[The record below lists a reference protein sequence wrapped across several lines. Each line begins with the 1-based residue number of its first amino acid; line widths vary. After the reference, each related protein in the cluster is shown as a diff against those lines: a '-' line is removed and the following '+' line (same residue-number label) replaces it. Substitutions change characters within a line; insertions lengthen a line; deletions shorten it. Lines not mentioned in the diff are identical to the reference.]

1 MKWEKDAMSHSVG
14 KSFRFW
20 GLILGCLIA
29 LTTGNV
35 TAAEMPQPAGA
46 DVGEPDVAPRRYLSV
61 RQLPDQVTVATL
73 DNGLTV
79 IVQENHVAPVA
90 TVRCYVN
97 NTGSAFEGQYLGA
110 GVSHVLEHVVAGG
123 STTKRSEAEIEQI
136 IDTFG
141 GATNAF
147 TSTDV
152 TGYFINCPAR
162 HTMKAIELLADSMQH
177 CAFHPDEFAREL
189 SVIRQELA
197 DGEVN
202 RRRVQWNLLSQTV
215 YQVHPIRHPVIG
227 YLDVLNQT
235 TNEMIIDF
243 YRQRYVPNNQVFVV
257 VGAVDTQAVLRHVAA
272 QWAGTPRGN
281 ETLVSLPQ
289 EPLQL
294 SPREAIREMD
304 GAGYDLVLAWPTV
317 DLSHPDL
324 YALDIAA
331 YVLAQGE
338 SSRLAQRLKYEQP
351 LVLSVGSAS
360 YTPHFAPGLFAIF
373 ASAQR
378 HTWEKASDEIVR
390 AVERLREELVTPEEL
405 AKAKKQKAAELVF
418 GAQTVEQ
425 AADSLGRNFLA
436 TGDPLFDKHYVDAI
450 QQVTAQQ
457 VQDVARRYL
466 VPERLNRVIIA
477 PPGGAPQAEVRDI
490 AGTEG
495 DTRLVRLE
503 NGLRVLIKQH
513 THLPMVNIQALTLGA
528 ALVDTP
534 ETAGRA
540 SLVASML
547 DQGTSTM
554 TAQQIAEFFDS
565 IGGQMSMRAGRN
577 TIYGSA
583 TVLSDDFE
591 EALALFAQCFLQPA
605 FPEDQFDRVQR
616 LTLAAIERRSDNPQ
630 AEAFEL
636 LYDNL
641 PPESPYHLLQ
651 DGKFETVQKLTPA
664 DLQAYHR
671 QYFVPQ
677 NMIVTVFGD
686 VAVDQAVEAVQ
697 QHFGALPPAADFQPI
712 SFDRPNQIDGPI
724 TQHKQTAKDTGMVIV
739 SYPGTSI
746 LDSENRAAL
755 TVLDAIMSGYS
766 YPGGWLHNELRGAG
780 LVYFVHAFQM
790 TGPAPGYFTIM
801 AQTHPDQ
808 VDQVLERIEANVQ
821 RAREG
826 NISEEE
832 FLTAKQRI
840 IALNAQ
846 ENTTIGQQSLQ
857 AGLDELYGLGY
868 DYEQT
873 FDQRIESVTMED
885 VARVAKQ
892 FFGHPIVV
900 TTSPRAR

>member
-1 MKWEKDAMSHSVG
+1 MSHSVRKMFG
-14 KSFRFW
+14 VWMMF
-20 GLILGCLIA
+20 LGCLVA
-29 LTTGNV
+29 LAVGKI
-35 TAAEMPQPAGA
+35 TAAEMPQPAGTEVA
-46 DVGEPDVAPRRYLSV
+46 EPDGAARRYLSV

-152 TGYFINCPAR
+152 TAYFINCPAR
-162 HTMKAIELLADSMQH
+162 HTMQAIELLADSMQH
-177 CAFHPDEFAREL
+177 CAFNPEEFEREL

-257 VGAVDTQAVLRHVAA
+257 VGAVDTQAVLQHVAA

-294 SPREAIREMD
+294 SPREASREMD

-324 YALDIAA
+324 YALDVAA

-378 HTWEKASDEIVR
+378 DTWQKASDEIVR
-390 AVERLREELVTPEEL
+390 EVERLREVLVTPEEL

-436 TGDPLFDKHYVDAI
+436 TGDPLFDKHYVEAI

-477 PPGGAPQAEVRDI
+477 PPGGSPRAETRDD

-495 DTRLVRLE
+495 ETRLVRLE

-513 THLPMVNIQALTLGA
+513 THLPMVHIQALTLGA

-534 ETAGRA
+534 QTAGRA

-577 TIYGSA
+577 TVYGSA

-591 EALALFAQCFLQPA
+591 EALELFAQCFLQPA

-616 LTLAAIERRSDNPQ
+616 LTLAAIERRSDSPQ

-636 LYDNL
+636 LYDSL

-651 DGKFETVQKLTPA
+651 DGKLETVQQLTPA
-664 DLQAYHR
+664 DLQAYHQ

-686 VAVDQAVEAVQ
+686 VDVDQAVQAVQ
-697 QHFGALPPAADFQPI
+697 QHFGALPPTADFQPI
-712 SFDRPNQIDGPI
+712 SFDRPNQIDEPI
-724 TQHKQTAKDTGMVIV
+724 VRHKQTAKDTGMVIV

-746 LDSENRAAL
+746 LDRKDHAAL

-790 TGPAPGYFTIM
+790 TGPAPGFFNIM

-826 NISEEE
+826 RISEEE

-857 AGLDELYGLGY
+857 AALDELYGLGY
-868 DYEQT
+868 DYKQT
-873 FDQRIESVTMED
+873 FDQRIESVTIED
-885 VARVAKQ
+885 VVQVANKY
-892 FFGHPIVV
+892 FGHAIVI
-900 TTSPRAR
+900 TTSPRER

>member
-1 MKWEKDAMSHSVG
+1 MSHRVRKMFG
-14 KSFRFW
+14 VWMMF
-20 GLILGCLIA
+20 LGCLVA
-29 LTTGNV
+29 GMS
-35 TAAEMPQPAGA
+35 TAAEMPAPAGTDA
-46 DVGEPDVAPRRYLSV
+46 VESDGAARRYLSV

-152 TGYFINCPAR
+152 TAYFINCPAD
-162 HTMKAIELLADSMQH
+162 HTMQAIELLAESMQH
-177 CAFHPDEFAREL
+177 CAFHPEEFAREL

-257 VGAVDTQAVLRHVAA
+257 VGAVDTQAVLQHVAT
-272 QWAGTPRGN
+272 QWAATPRGN
-281 ETLVSLPQ
+281 ETLVPLPQ

-294 SPREAIREMD
+294 SPREASREMD

-324 YALDIAA
+324 YALDVAA

-338 SSRLAQRLKYEQP
+338 SSRLTQRLKYEEP

-360 YTPHFAPGLFAIF
+360 YTPHFAPGVFAVF
-373 ASAQR
+373 ASAQPD
-378 HTWEKASDEIVR
+378 TWQKASDQIVR
-390 AVERLREELVTPEEL
+390 EVERLREELVTPEEL

-466 VPERLNRVIIA
+466 VPERFNRVIIA
-477 PPGGAPQAEVRDI
+477 PPGGSLRAETQDDG
-490 AGTEG
+490 GTQGE
-495 DTRLVRLE
+495 TRLVQLE
-503 NGLRVLIKQH
+503 NGLRVLVKQH
-513 THLPMVNIQALTLGA
+513 THLPMVNVQALTLGA

-534 ETAGRA
+534 QTAGRA

-547 DQGTSTM
+547 DQGTSSM

-565 IGGQMSMRAGRN
+565 IGGQMSMQAGRN
-577 TIYGSA
+577 TVYGSA
-583 TVLSDDFE
+583 TVLSDDFD
-591 EALALFAQCFLQPA
+591 EALKVFAQCFLQPA

-616 LTLAAIERRSDNPQ
+616 LTLAAIQRRSDDPQ

-636 LYDNL
+636 LYDSL

-651 DGKFETVQKLTPA
+651 NGKFETVQKLTPA
-664 DLQAYHR
+664 DLQAYHQ

-686 VAVDQAVEAVQ
+686 VNVDQAIQAVQ
-697 QHFGALPPAADFQPI
+697 QHFGSLPSTADFQPI
-712 SFDRPNQIDGPI
+712 AFDRPNQIDGPI
-724 TQHKQTAKDTGMVIV
+724 VQHKQTAKDTGMVIV

-746 LDSENRAAL
+746 LDREDYAAL

-790 TGPAPGYFTIM
+790 TGPAPGYFSIM

-826 NISEEE
+826 RISEEE

-846 ENTTIGQQSLQ
+846 DNTTIGQQSLQ
-857 AGLDELYGLGY
+857 AALDELYGLGY

-873 FDQRIESVTMED
+873 FDQRIEAVTIED
-885 VARVAKQ
+885 VVQVANQ
-892 FFGHPIVV
+892 FFGHAIVI
-900 TTSPRAR
+900 TTSPRER

>member
-1 MKWEKDAMSHSVG
+1 MIHIVWLKCG
-14 KSFRFW
+14 FRVM
-20 GLILGCLIA
+20 LLGCLVA
-29 LTTGNV
+29 LAMGGVAATETPQSEG
-35 TAAEMPQPAGA
+35 TEAAEPDGA
-46 DVGEPDVAPRRYLSV
+46 ARRYLSV
-61 RQLPDQVTVATL
+61 RQLPDRVTLATL

-147 TSTDV
+147 TSTYM

-162 HTMKAIELLADSMQH
+162 HTMQAIELMADSMQH
-177 CAFHPDEFAREL
+177 CAFDPDEFEREL

-202 RRRVQWNLLSQTV
+202 RRRVQWNLLSQTM
-215 YQVHPIRHPVIG
+215 YLVHPIRHPVIG

-243 YRQRYVPNNQVFVV
+243 YRSRYVPNNMVFVV
-257 VGAVDTQAVLRHVAA
+257 VGAVDTRAVLEQVAA

-281 ETLVSLPQ
+281 DTLVSLPQ

-324 YALDIAA
+324 YALDVAA

-338 SSRLAQRLKYEQP
+338 SSRLAQRLKYEEP
-351 LVLSVGSAS
+351 LVISVGAAS
-360 YTPHFAPGLFAIF
+360 YTPHFAPGLFAVF

-378 HTWEKASDEIVR
+378 DTWEKASEQIVR
-390 AVERLREELVTPEEL
+390 EVERLREELVTPEEL
-405 AKAKKQKAAELVF
+405 DKAKKQKAAELVF

-466 VPERLNRVIIA
+466 VPERFNRVIIA
-477 PPGGAPQAEVRDI
+477 PPGGAPKAEARDD

-495 DTRLVRLE
+495 ETHLVRLE
-503 NGLRVLIKQH
+503 NGLRVLVKPH

-528 ALVDTP
+528 ALVDSP
-534 ETAGRA
+534 QTAGRA
-540 SLVASML
+540 ALVASML
-547 DQGTSTM
+547 DQGTDTM
-554 TAQQIAEFFDS
+554 TAQQVAEFFDS
-565 IGGQMSMRAGRN
+565 IGGQMSMQAGRN

-591 EALALFAQCFLQPA
+591 EALELFAQCFLQPA

-616 LTLAAIERRSDNPQ
+616 LALAAIERRSDSPQ

-641 PPESPYHLLQ
+641 PPESPYHLVQ
-651 DGKFETVQKLTPA
+651 DGKFETVQKLTRA
-664 DLQAYHR
+664 DLHEYHQ

-686 VAVDQAVEAVQ
+686 VDVDQAIEAVQ
-697 QHFGALPPAADFQPI
+697 QHFGSLPSAEDFQPI
-712 SFDRPNQIDGPI
+712 LFDRPNQIDGPI
-724 TQHKQTAKDTGMVIV
+724 VQHKQTAKDTGMVIV
-739 SYPGTSI
+739 AYPGTSI
-746 LDSENRAAL
+746 LDAEDHAAL
-755 TVLDAIMSGYS
+755 TVLDAIMSGFR

-790 TGPAPGYFTIM
+790 TGPAPGYFTIL

-826 NISEEE
+826 QIGEEE

-846 ENTTIGQQSLQ
+846 DNTTIGQQALQ
-857 AGLDELYGLGY
+857 AALDELYGLGY
-868 DYEQT
+868 DHEQT
-873 FDQRIESVTMED
+873 FDQRIESVTLDD
-885 VARVAKQ
+885 VVRVANQ
-892 FFGHPIVV
+892 FFGYSIVV
-900 TTSPRAR
+900 TTSPRER